1 MKFPTFFS
9 LNMPTC
15 TKCKCSLCN
24 QNTDQY
30 QIDKIDDK
38 LVCHSCLYN
47 ENKPY
52 KIYPIGFVENDT
64 DPGQTFEFNG
74 KSNNNS
80 KSIISKINLFESQK
94 PFLFKLEDE
103 KWITI
108 VFYFH
113 IQRPIISTFARGL
126 DGKKVGVFASR
137 TPFRPSRLGIS
148 EVELVKVEGTT
159 LFVKNLDAFNG
170 SPVLDIKIGS
180 KSLK

>member
-1 MKFPTFFS
+1 MQNFLKFRTFFS
-9 LNMPTC
+9 LKIMPI
-15 TKCKCSLCN
+15 CSQCN
-24 QNTDQY
+24 EKIDQCC
-30 QIDKIDDK
+30 IDKIDDK

-47 ENKPY
+47 ESKPY

-108 VFYFH
+108 IFYFH
-113 IQRPIISTFARGL
+113 IQRPISSTFARGL
-126 DGKKVGVFASR
+126 DGKNVGVFASR

-148 EVELVKVEGTT
+148 EVELDKVEGTT

>member
-1 MKFPTFFS
+1 
-9 LNMPTC
+9 MPTC

-24 QNTDQY
+24 QNSDQY
-30 QIDKIDDK
+30 HIEKIDDK
-38 LVCHSCLYN
+38 LICHSCLYN
-47 ENKPY
+47 ESKPY
-52 KIYPIGFVENDT
+52 KIYPIGFVANDT
-64 DPGQTFEFNG
+64 DPGQNFEFRG

-80 KSIISKINLFESQK
+80 NLSISKIKLFDSQK

-108 VFYFH
+108 IFYFH
-113 IQRPIISTFARGL
+113 IQQPITSTFARGL

-148 EVELVKVEGTT
+148 EVELIKIEGTT
-159 LFVKNLDAFNG
+159 LYVINLDAFNG
-170 SPVLDIKIGS
+170 SPILDIKIGS

>member
-1 MKFPTFFS
+1 MKI
-9 LNMPTC
+9 MPTC
-15 TKCKCSLCN
+15 SVCN
-24 QNTDQY
+24 QKSDQSL
-30 QIDKIDDK
+30 IEKIDDK

-47 ENKPY
+47 ESKPY
-52 KIYPIGFVENDT
+52 KIYPIGFVENDM
-64 DPGQTFEFNG
+64 DPGQLFEFNE
-74 KSNNNS
+74 KSNNDSNLS
-80 KSIISKINLFESQK
+80 ISKIKLFDSQK

-113 IQRPIISTFARGL
+113 IQRPISSTFARGL

-137 TPFRPSRLGIS
+137 TPFRLSRIGIS
-148 EVELVKVEGTT
+148 EVELIKVEGTT
-159 LFVKNLDAFNG
+159 LFVKNFDAFNG

>member
-1 MKFPTFFS
+1 MKI
-9 LNMPTC
+9 MPTC
-15 TKCKCSLCN
+15 SQCN
-24 QNTDQY
+24 QKIDQ
-30 QIDKIDDK
+30 QCCIEKIDDK

-47 ENKPY
+47 ESKPY

-64 DPGQTFEFNG
+64 DPGQNFEFNG
-74 KSNNNS
+74 KSSNNS

-148 EVELVKVEGTT
+148 EVELIKVEGTT
-159 LFVKNLDAFNG
+159 LFVKNFDAFNG